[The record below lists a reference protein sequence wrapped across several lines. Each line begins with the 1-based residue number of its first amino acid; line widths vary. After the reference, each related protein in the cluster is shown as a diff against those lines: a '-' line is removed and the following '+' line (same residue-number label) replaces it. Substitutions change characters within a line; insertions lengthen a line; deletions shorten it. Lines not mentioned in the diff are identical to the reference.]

1 MTRLSHLLLIALVP
15 CFTQCTSSK
24 RTTKR
29 TAQAPAATLA
39 SPPVKKATP
48 AATNTAPAPT
58 DYDDLDEYAV
68 VEISDPLE
76 KMNRGIFWV
85 NDQSYRF
92 IFRPISKGYEKVLP
106 NRLRKGIHNA
116 FENARFPIRFVNS
129 ALQGDFKKA
138 GLHVGKFVI
147 DTVAG
152 VGGLVKRSDEIP
164 VFAALPDEDT
174 GKTFAKWGM
183 GHGPYLVIPFLGP
196 SSLRDGVGLGADYA
210 MNPVNFALY
219 VPGKYDWGWIPPTAN
234 SLRMLPVQLSTYD
247 ETVRD
252 SIDPYIAVR
261 SAYVQFRDEFVK
273 K

>member
-1 MTRLSHLLLIALVP
+1 MNRSLLFLLLALVP
-15 CFTQCTSSK
+15 CLTQCTS
-24 RTTKR
+24 TKR
-29 TAQAPAATLA
+29 STRKPLPPPPPPSATKPLAQT
-39 SPPVKKATP
+39 SPPSTP
-48 AATNTAPAPT
+48 TSAEP
-58 DYDDLDEYAV
+58 DDLDEYAV

-76 KMNRGIFWV
+76 KVNRGIFWV
-85 NDQSYRF
+85 NDKSYRF

-116 FENARFPIRFVNS
+116 FENVKFPIRFVNS

-147 DTVAG
+147 DSVAG

-174 GKTFAKWGM
+174 GKTFATWGM
-183 GHGPYLVIPFLGP
+183 GHGPYIIIPFLGP
-196 SSLRDGVGLGADYA
+196 SSLRDGVGLAADYA
-210 MNPVNFALY
+210 LNPVNFAIY
-219 VPGKYDWGWIPPTAN
+219 VPGEYDWGFIPPSAN
-234 SLRMLPVQLSTYD
+234 TLRALPTQLATYD

-252 SIDPYIAVR
+252 AIDPYIAVR
-261 SAYVQFRDEFVK
+261 SAYVQYRAEFVK